1 MAVKLIKGI
10 VVAGAILSGFSVAHA
25 SGEPSATVISDGGEP
40 GASSLVSVPSSVQ
53 DLTSPTVRSP
63 TNSIGLTR
71 AQVRQALLESEQSG
85 EFERIRHEYDRH

>member
-25 SGEPSATVISDGGEP
+25 SGGPSDSVISDGGEL
-40 GASSLVSVPSSVQ
+40 GASSRVSVPSAVQ
-53 DLTSPTVRSP
+53 DLTPPTVRNP
-63 TNSIGLTR
+63 ANSGGLTR
-71 AQVRQALLESEQSG
+71 AQVRQELLESEQSG